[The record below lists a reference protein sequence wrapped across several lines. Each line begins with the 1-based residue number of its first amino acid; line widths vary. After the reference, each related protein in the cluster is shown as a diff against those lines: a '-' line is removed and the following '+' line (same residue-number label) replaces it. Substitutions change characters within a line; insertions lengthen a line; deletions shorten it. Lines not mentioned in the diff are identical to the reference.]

1 MFSLLNFTPTF
12 SQSDD
17 EDILIGAYIER
28 FTRFIEYPV
37 SNKNED
43 FKLYITGNSDLLS
56 TFQQV
61 FSTQKILGKNVKVYF
76 SNNLNDLKNA
86 NLIYISGK
94 ESSNLGEL
102 IDLANSKSILLVSYA
117 KGFAERGIHI
127 NIYKQNRM
135 LRFEI
140 NINSIKKAGFSVSHL
155 LLSKAK
161 VIE

>member
-1 MFSLLNFTPTF
+1 MF

-86 NLIYISGK
+86 NLIYITGK